1 MRSCWESNLDYGNK
15 NPGCWSLHYKAV
27 INAKGMRVTRSGAN
41 KVGLEER
48 PLVCG
53 APYAENAC
61 WKG

>member
-1 MRSCWESNLDYGNK
+1 
-15 NPGCWSLHYKAV
+15 
-27 INAKGMRVTRSGAN
+27 MRVTRSGAN